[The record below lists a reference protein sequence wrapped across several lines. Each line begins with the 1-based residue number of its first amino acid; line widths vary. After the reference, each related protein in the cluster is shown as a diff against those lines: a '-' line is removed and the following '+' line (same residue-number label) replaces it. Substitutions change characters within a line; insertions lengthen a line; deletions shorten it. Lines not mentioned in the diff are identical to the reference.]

1 MGPASSRLTY
11 RESLSCLES
20 VYLGSRERVLDF
32 SEKTEREFD
41 RMGVT
46 KRVST
51 FWVREVKIPVC
62 HLSAP

>member
-1 MGPASSRLTY
+1 MAVG
-11 RESLSCLES
+11 
-20 VYLGSRERVLDF
+20 ERVLDF

-41 RMGVT
+41 GMGVT

-62 HLSAP
+62 HFSAT